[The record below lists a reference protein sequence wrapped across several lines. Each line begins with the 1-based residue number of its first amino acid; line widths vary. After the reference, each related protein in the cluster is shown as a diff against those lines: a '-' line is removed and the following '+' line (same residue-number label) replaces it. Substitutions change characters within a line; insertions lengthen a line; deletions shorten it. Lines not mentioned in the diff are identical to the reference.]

1 MVPSP
6 MRCLLCNAEMTLISA
21 VKDESLMASGFERH
35 TYMCSACGD
44 TERRFVFNKID
55 KQDDH
60 DQQHTNAT
68 LAPEPNDV
76 SPSNPDESAGTQDF
90 LRRVLSKIRIQS

>member
-21 VKDESLMASGFERH
+21 VKDESLMASGFEHH
-35 TYMCSACGD
+35 TYMCSGCGD
-44 TERRFVFNKID
+44 TERRFVFNKND

-60 DQQHTNAT
+60 DQQHTEAT
-68 LAPEPNDV
+68 LAPEQTDV
-76 SPSNPDESAGTQDF
+76 SPSDRHEPTGSF
-90 LRRVLSKIRIQS
+90 LRRALVKMRIQS